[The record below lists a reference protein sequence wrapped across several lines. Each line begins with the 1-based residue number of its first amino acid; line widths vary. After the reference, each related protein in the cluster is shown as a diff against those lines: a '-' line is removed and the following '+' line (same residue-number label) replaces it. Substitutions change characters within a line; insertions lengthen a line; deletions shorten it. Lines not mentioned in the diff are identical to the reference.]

1 LLQVQ
6 VGHPQQDAVCAR
18 EKKKK
23 KYSNDDEEEDDNND
37 NNWFSPVSVNVHNL
51 HTVGPEEA

>member
-1 LLQVQ
+1 M
-6 VGHPQQDAVCAR
+6 
-18 EKKKK
+18 
-23 KYSNDDEEEDDNND
+23 YSNDDQEEDDNNNNNN